1 MSPIKRIATR
11 EDAGDVRVPEAL
23 ALEEY
28 RNRVGMLLG
37 VSDWI
42 LIEQGMIDQFAD
54 VTRDWQFIHVDPIRA
69 KETPFGGTIAHGL
82 LTLSLVSAMSFTA
95 VPAIAGAQ
103 VGINYGFN
111 SIRFLSP
118 VLAGGRVRG
127 SFTLKQFVERQPRQ
141 WQSTFDVRVDIENVS
156 TAKRFTSSDGTPQSK
171 MLGA

>member
-1 MSPIKRIATR
+1 MSSIKRIATR

-23 ALEEY
+23 PLEEY
-28 RNRVGMLLG
+28 RRRVGMLLG

-54 VTRDWQFIHVDPIRA
+54 VTRDWQFIHIDPIRA

-111 SIRFLSP
+111 SIRFISP
-118 VLAGGRVRG
+118 VLAGSRVRG
-127 SFTLKQFVERQPRQ
+127 SFTLKPFVERQPRQ
-141 WQSTFDVRVDIENVS
+141 WQSSLDVRVDIENVS
-156 TAKRFTSSDGTPQSK
+156 KPALIAEWLTLTTF
-171 MLGA
+171 

>member
-1 MSPIKRIATR
+1 MSSIKRIATR
-11 EDAGDVRVPEAL
+11 EDAGNVRVPEAL
-23 ALEEY
+23 PLEEY
-28 RNRVGMLLG
+28 RSRVGMLLG

-54 VTRDWQFIHVDPIRA
+54 VTRDWQFIHIDPIRA

-111 SIRFLSP
+111 SIRFISP
-118 VLAGGRVRG
+118 VLAGSRVRG

-141 WQSTFDVRVDIENVS
+141 WQSTLDVRVDIENVS
-156 TAKRFTSSDGTPQSK
+156 KPALIAEWLTLTT
-171 MLGA
+171 L

>member
-1 MSPIKRIATR
+1 MPTIERTATR
-11 EDAGDVRVPEAL
+11 EDAGDVSVPEAL
-23 ALEEY
+23 PLEEY
-28 RNRVGMLLG
+28 RSRVGMLLG

-54 VTRDWQFIHVDPIRA
+54 VTRDWQFVHIDPVRA
-69 KETPFGGTIAHGL
+69 KKTPFGGTIAHGL

-95 VPAIAGAQ
+95 VPAIVGAQ

-111 SIRFLSP
+111 SIRFISP

-141 WQSTFDVRVDIENVS
+141 WQSTLDVRVDIENI
-156 TAKRFTSSDGTPQSK
+156 SK
-171 MLGA
+171 PALIAEWLTLTTF

>member
-1 MSPIKRIATR
+1 MSSNKRTATR
-11 EDAGDVRVPEAL
+11 EDAGNVRVPEAL
-23 ALEEY
+23 PLDEY
-28 RNRVGMLLG
+28 HNHVGMLLG

-42 LIEQGMIDQFAD
+42 LIEQGMIDQFDD
-54 VTRDWQFIHVDPIRA
+54 VTRDWQFIHIDPIRA

-111 SIRFLSP
+111 SIRFISP
-118 VLAGGRVRG
+118 VLAGSRVRG

-141 WQSTFDVRVDIENVS
+141 SQSSLDVRVYIQNVS
-156 TAKRFTSSDGTPQSK
+156 KPALIAEWLILTTV
-171 MLGA
+171 

>member
-1 MSPIKRIATR
+1 MSSIKRIATR
-11 EDAGDVRVPEAL
+11 EDAGNVRVPEAL
-23 ALEEY
+23 PLEEY
-28 RNRVGMLLG
+28 RSRVGMLLG

-42 LIEQGMIDQFAD
+42 LIEQGMIDQFANG
-54 VTRDWQFIHVDPIRA
+54 TRDWQFIHIDPIRA

-111 SIRFLSP
+111 SIRFISP
-118 VLAGGRVRG
+118 VLAGSRVRG

-141 WQSTFDVRVDIENVS
+141 WQSTLDVRVDIENVS
-156 TAKRFTSSDGTPQSK
+156 KPALIAEWLTLTTF
-171 MLGA
+171 

>member
-1 MSPIKRIATR
+1 MSSIKRIAIR
-11 EDAGDVRVPEAL
+11 EDAGNVRVPEAL
-23 ALEEY
+23 PLEEY
-28 RNRVGMLLG
+28 RSRVGMLLG

-54 VTRDWQFIHVDPIRA
+54 VTRDWQFIHIDPIRA

-118 VLAGGRVRG
+118 VLAGSRVRG

-141 WQSTFDVRVDIENVS
+141 WQSTLDVRVDIENVS
-156 TAKRFTSSDGTPQSK
+156 KPALIAEWLILTT
-171 MLGA
+171 L